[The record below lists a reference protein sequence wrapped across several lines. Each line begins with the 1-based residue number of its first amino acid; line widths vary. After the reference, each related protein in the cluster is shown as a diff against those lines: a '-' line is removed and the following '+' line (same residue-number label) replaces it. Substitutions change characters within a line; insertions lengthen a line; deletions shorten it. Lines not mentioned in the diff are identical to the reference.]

1 MDMELNIIIKGL
13 NIDIIP
19 MVREDKIKAFVQW
32 IFKTDQGDIKIKGG
46 TLKLQDSKDG
56 GKQFLSYNPPAIKGR
71 FNKYFKILFIDNK
84 DLFRSLCLA
93 TIKKYASITGE
104 PTNITSIENEEVDID
119 DLPISQ

>member
-13 NIDIIP
+13 NIDITP
-19 MVREDKIKAFVQW
+19 VVREDKIKAFVQW

-46 TLKLQDSKDG
+46 TIKLQDSKDKT
-56 GKQFLSYNPPAIKGR
+56 KQFLSYNPPAIRSGFGK
-71 FNKYFKILFIDNK
+71 FFWAFWMDDK
-84 DLFRSLCLA
+84 DLFRDLCSA

-119 DLPISQ
+119 DLPI